1 MERQSEKERRQTRRR
16 RKMDV
21 MAAVSDYAAEITKEI
36 YKKRQWYQDR
46 SYSTLHK
53 CKMLQGISI
62 QQRKTGLENRVYCM

>member
-36 YKKRQWYQDR
+36 YK
-46 SYSTLHK
+46 
-53 CKMLQGISI
+53 
-62 QQRKTGLENRVYCM
+62 